1 MAKQYTGIDGALYA
15 DGVKVAR
22 VSSWSFAATAV
33 ALETTTLADHAARF
47 VYGPQS
53 FSGSASIFY
62 YETDAGA
69 IEGGGL
75 LGDVLRTTATPMQAT
90 HELELRLG
98 GGSKVRSVRFDCLLN
113 DVSLAASPG
122 EVIQADVAFT
132 VTGPLKS
139 VTLV

>member
-22 VSSWSFAATAV
+22 VNGWSFSAEAEV
-33 ALETTTLADHAARF
+33 LNVTTLADFASRSI
-47 VYGPQS
+47 YGRQS

-69 IEGGGL
+69 IEGAGL
-75 LGDVLRTTATPMQAT
+75 LSDVLRTTATPTQAS

-113 DVSLAASPG
+113 NVSLAASAG
-122 EVIQADVAFT
+122 EIMEANVAFT